1 MEGEG
6 DLVLEINEESLHNKL
21 LEHKNHIG
29 FNCAEGSLIIASG
42 LAFVYTIVSGKINNN
57 ILNIVSWCFAIG
69 QIIYGLAQVIIAL
82 KTKFNAEKLYREIV
96 KLDVSAHRYSLI
108 AIKDSF
114 MGYKSNRILTKY
126 FEGKWNEYMFL
137 SFPTAAERDEES
149 LKNAIGAALKIP
161 RDVIHLHQKASIYQ
175 PKISQDWNTVRAYY
189 NTYYVVYIDSFPE
202 LLKNNEFE
210 IDGVHYKWMTLEQM
224 EREAEKKEHNKNERR
239 TFARYIFTPD
249 RHTDLYSEPRKNT
262 WKMPYNVCIR
272 LNRKCDLS
280 CKFCLACSENTLML
294 STDVVKQCLCLLKN
308 NGVRRARLG
317 GGEPTRHPG
326 FMEIVRYSVNLGM
339 DTIVYS
345 NLYDVDKIIPEL
357 IRYPI
362 RVVTS
367 LHGDESFHDFITQ
380 TEEAYQR
387 TYNNIVKLVSYNI
400 PVTIHMV
407 LMNENV
413 HMVEQVVVEA
423 IKIGVDKVT
432 IQTLIPCER
441 GREFIEEN
449 HATVFMLRQN
459 LEKVRYLGEKGLIG
473 RNNVMF
479 TLSLAYFSSGYSI
492 ETCEYNMFEFNNRLD
507 QPLEEKE
514 VIKLVRSAYSEN
526 YQGANREYITILCK
540 AWVSS
545 DLTSKDLFVRQGWFK
560 FKKKRSERQR
570 VHLSEWK
577 EDLMAYISE
586 KSDVYKPYLVTTKKE
601 IREALGIPERTLD
614 KLLKVLKANQEIFF
628 KIKPGR
634 NGGIQ
639 LASVKSLLLSIIKV
653 KKEEKESYIKA
664 LSEFF
669 DLEHTF
675 IQETL
680 NKLAE
685 RPKTDTQL
693 DLFSYDTG

>member
-1 MEGEG
+1 MSKVLWIIGNGFDKNLGLKTGYRSFLLNKYFAPGETIEYRDELVRRLDTFDPKSQS
-6 DLVLEINEESLHNKL
+6 DLWSDLERLLGEVSQYYEDDVGLFHETFEDIQRQLLEYVAQEAGRLPNEFPPAAIDELRQINTFFIDFDIHTAKETISASDILTTAIDLGFMPTLIIKSDKGYQAYFVLETPVYVTSKSEFKSVKAAKIISQNIREYFGKSLPVDLTCNHFGIARIPRTDNVEFFDPNYRYSFKEWQDWSFKQTDNKGFTRSSLTVLSGTEGKKQVDEPWFNL
-21 LEHKNHIG
+21 LLHE
-29 FNCAEGSLIIASG
+29 
-42 LAFVYTIVSGKINNN
+42 
-57 ILNIVSWCFAIG
+57 
-69 QIIYGLAQVIIAL
+69 
-82 KTKFNAEKLYREIV
+82 TKF
-96 KLDVSAHRYSLI
+96 S
-108 AIKDSF
+108 
-114 MGYKSNRILTKY
+114 
-126 FEGKWNEYMFL
+126 
-137 SFPTAAERDEES
+137 
-149 LKNAIGAALKIP
+149 
-161 RDVIHLHQKASIYQ
+161 
-175 PKISQDWNTVRAYY
+175 
-189 NTYYVVYIDSFPE
+189 
-202 LLKNNEFE
+202 
-210 IDGVHYKWMTLEQM
+210 
-224 EREAEKKEHNKNERR
+224 
-239 TFARYIFTPD
+239 
-249 RHTDLYSEPRKNT
+249 
-262 WKMPYNVCIR
+262 
-272 LNRKCDLS
+272 
-280 CKFCLACSENTLML
+280 
-294 STDVVKQCLCLLKN
+294 
-308 NGVRRARLG
+308 
-317 GGEPTRHPG
+317 
-326 FMEIVRYSVNLGM
+326 
-339 DTIVYS
+339 
-345 NLYDVDKIIPEL
+345 
-357 IRYPI
+357 
-362 RVVTS
+362 
-367 LHGDESFHDFITQ
+367 
-380 TEEAYQR
+380 
-387 TYNNIVKLVSYNI
+387 
-400 PVTIHMV
+400 
-407 LMNENV
+407 
-413 HMVEQVVVEA
+413 
-423 IKIGVDKVT
+423 
-432 IQTLIPCER
+432 
-441 GREFIEEN
+441 
-449 HATVFMLRQN
+449 
-459 LEKVRYLGEKGLIG
+459 GEKGLIG